1 MTGTER
7 TLPSTERCVCGHVR
21 SLHAPEPGGL
31 CMEDEWCQCPGFT
44 IRVDDPPWDED
55 PENPAVQ
62 VRDTIKRGAKIARMR
77 TALEF
82 ITELPP
88 GSKGAYAKFSDAQE
102 RAREALG
109 LRVKK

>member
-1 MTGTER
+1 MTSNEP
-7 TLPSTERCVCGHVR
+7 LPSTERCVCGHVR

-44 IRVDDPPWDED
+44 IRVDED

-88 GSKGAYAKFSDAQE
+88 GSKGAYAKFSEAQE